1 MHENLLIPLTLLSY
15 GYLVNLMLKPTT
27 FSTAL
32 PPTVSNYP
40 ANRFL
45 LTETLPKAKQITLRS
60 FKKQKKFNNKTND

>member
-1 MHENLLIPLTLLSY
+1 
-15 GYLVNLMLKPTT
+15 MLKPTT